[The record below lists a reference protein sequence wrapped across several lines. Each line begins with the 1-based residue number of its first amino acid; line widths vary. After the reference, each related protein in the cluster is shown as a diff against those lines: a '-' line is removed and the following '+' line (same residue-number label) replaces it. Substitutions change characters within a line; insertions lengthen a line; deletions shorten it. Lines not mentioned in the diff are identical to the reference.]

1 MIYLH
6 LGCDEYLSSQRILE
20 LKRELGDAEMADL
33 NTSTLQGDRATAADV
48 LGEASMMPFLAVKR
62 LVLVYGLL
70 DSLDKRMAASKGT
83 DGAAYQMA
91 AQLLSGLE
99 ALPETCDVIL
109 VDESVDKRRGLWK
122 GFTLSATEKSADRKI
137 PGLADLIKAKVITQE
152 DLATPDPK
160 ALAGWLHGYAR
171 SQAIAIEGQATQTL
185 AEFVGPNLRQ
195 LHNELHK
202 LATFAGQRPITVD
215 DVKLLVSDAS
225 EALIWNLT
233 DALSQRN
240 GRRAMHSLYELRRGD
255 ANAFYLLTMV
265 ARQYRILLK
274 VKSAMHKT
282 RGNEYDIA
290 KVVGEK
296 PYSVKKAMG
305 QSNSYTQ
312 GELIDIMERLL
323 EADFA
328 MKTGA
333 DPETE
338 IDLLIA
344 ELTQKRN
351 RTP

>member
-6 LGCDEYLSSQRILE
+6 LGCDEYLSSQRIAE
-20 LKRELGDAEMADL
+20 LKRALGDPEMADL
-33 NTSTLQGDRATAADV
+33 NTSTLQGERTTAADL
-48 LGEASMMPFLAVKR
+48 LGEASMMPFLALKR
-62 LVLVYGLL
+62 LILVHGFLEN
-70 DSLDKRMAASKGT
+70 LDKRMAASKDNT
-83 DGAAYQMA
+83 STAYQVA
-91 AQLLSGLE
+91 AQLLAGLE
-99 ALPETCDVIL
+99 RLPDTCDVL
-109 VDESVDKRRGLWK
+109 FVDESVDKRRALWK
-122 GFTLSATEKSADRKI
+122 GFTLPATDKNPERKM
-137 PGLADLIKAKVITQE
+137 PGLAELIKTGVLIQE
-152 DLATPDPK
+152 ELATPDPK
-160 ALAGWLHGYAR
+160 ALAGWLHSYAR
-171 SQAIAIEGQATQTL
+171 TQQVSIEGQATQRL
-185 AEFVGPNLRQ
+185 AEFVGPHLRQ

-202 LATFAGQRPITVD
+202 LATYAGQRAITVD

-240 GRRAMHSLYELRRGD
+240 GRNAMHSLYELRRGD

-265 ARQYRILLK
+265 ARQYRIMLK
-274 VKSAMHKT
+274 VKSAMATT

-290 KVVGEK
+290 KIVGEK

-305 QSNSYTQ
+305 QSNHYSQ
-312 GELIDIMERLL
+312 RELVDIMERLL

-344 ELTQKRN
+344 ELTQKRVC
-351 RTP
+351 

>member
-6 LGCDEYLSSQRILE
+6 LNCDEYLSSQRILA

-33 NTSTLQGDRATAADV
+33 NTNMLQGERITAAD
-48 LGEASMMPFLAVKR
+48 LLAEASMMPFLTLKR
-62 LVLVYGLL
+62 LVLVYGFLEN
-70 DSLDKRMAASKGT
+70 LDKRMAASKGT
-83 DGAAYQMA
+83 DSAAHQMA
-91 AQLLSGLE
+91 AQLLTGL
-99 ALPETCDVIL
+99 ATLPDTCDVLMI
-109 VDESVDKRRGLWK
+109 DGTVDKRRLLWK
-122 GFTLSATEKSADRKI
+122 GFTVAATEKSDECKI
-137 PGLADLIKAKVITQE
+137 PGLADLIQRQVIVQE
-152 DLATPDPK
+152 ELATPAPK

-171 SQAIAIEGQATQTL
+171 SRQVAIEGRATQTL

-195 LHNELHK
+195 FHNELEK
-202 LATFAGQRPITVD
+202 LATYAAGRAVTVD

-225 EALIWNLT
+225 EALIWDLT

-240 GRRAMHSLYELRRGD
+240 GRRAMHTLYELRRGD
-255 ANAFYLLTMV
+255 VNAFYLLTMF
-265 ARQYRILLK
+265 ARQYRIMLK
-274 VKSAMHKT
+274 VKSAMQQT

-305 QSNSYTQ
+305 QSNSYSER
-312 GELIDIMERLL
+312 ELIDIMDRLL

-328 MKTGA
+328 MKSGT

-344 ELTQKRN
+344 ELTQKRTA
-351 RTP
+351 TP